1 MLKYFRGTREQV
13 PPGRASLLMMMMM
26 MMMMVVAMTINIF
39 RVLMYEP
46 LAYKELVMCLDLILR
61 SYS

>member
-13 PPGRASLLMMMMM
+13 PPGRASLLMMM